1 MNLDGPYIR
10 DIIAVCQNRKLTR
23 QQCAY
28 VLATAWHETGGMRW
42 LKEIWGPTSA
52 QKRYEGRSD
61 LGNTRPG
68 DGKRYMGRGF
78 VQITGK
84 RNYTDWTKRLGIDLI
99 SDPDKAMQPTIAATI
114 LVDGMRLGTFTGKKL
129 RDYINGS
136 LVDFT
141 GARRVVNGTDRAGMI
156 AEYARGFDQLL
167 TADNYD
173 TKPKRKK
180 SIWQIIMSIFGVRK

>member
-136 LVDFT
+136 LVDYIN
-141 GARRVVNGTDRAGMI
+141 ARRVVNGTDRANMI
-156 AEYARGFDQLL
+156 AEYATEFDAALKNDTYKAAPEKRSLWSIILSILGF
-167 TADNYD
+167 
-173 TKPKRKK
+173 KK
-180 SIWQIIMSIFGVRK
+180 

>member
-129 RDYINGS
+129 SDYINGS
-136 LVDFT
+136 LVDYIN
-141 GARRVVNGTDRAGMI
+141 ARRVVNGTDRANMI
-156 AEYARGFDQLL
+156 AEYATEFDAALINDKYKAAPEKRSLWSIILSILGF
-167 TADNYD
+167 
-173 TKPKRKK
+173 KK
-180 SIWQIIMSIFGVRK
+180 